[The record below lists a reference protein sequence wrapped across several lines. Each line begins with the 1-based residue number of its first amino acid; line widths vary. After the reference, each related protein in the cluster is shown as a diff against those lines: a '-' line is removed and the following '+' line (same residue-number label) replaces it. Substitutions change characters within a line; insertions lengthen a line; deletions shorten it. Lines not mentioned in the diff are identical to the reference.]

1 MNQPHILADMNEASS
16 VVMKFI
22 GTDRF
27 DEVVSAVENNAKA
40 GFAAGLSF
48 ALCLIMAEA
57 RTYLYHVDE
66 QKAKNT

>member
-22 GTDRF
+22 GTDKF

-40 GFAAGLSF
+40 GFTAGLSF

-57 RTYLYHVDE
+57 KTYLYHVDE
-66 QKAKNT
+66 QKAEGT

>member
-16 VVMKFI
+16 VVIKFI

-27 DEVVSAVENNAKA
+27 NDVVSAIENNAKA
-40 GFAAGLSF
+40 GFTAGLSF

-57 RTYLYHVDE
+57 KTYLYHVDE
-66 QKAKNT
+66 QKVTDT